1 MVTPSLA
8 DVLRSTLE
16 HLEQTEENSPALRE
30 LKRTLILSIAD
41 IERQKSKTAEPVN
54 CSGSASK
61 ASVRHSPI
69 KDVMH

>member
-54 CSGSASK
+54 CSGSAAN

-69 KDVMH
+69 EDVMH